1 MLILVAVG
9 CGQQAPTPD
18 AAPDSSS
25 KPATPSSSPTPI
37 LTPSPTFTL
46 VPPATLTPAVPT
58 GLPIPNATATPTVA
72 RIGEIKGHG
81 YAPPNVRYQA
91 WNSDLIARVRHL
103 SVEPSFRTNSSADSK
118 YSYIPTAHFS
128 FSIIEP
134 LRGTPAGDVVV
145 VEYSFAPGRPTK
157 AQAIDEAEKWIA
169 SRHDEWWN
177 EREAIIFLDDLR
189 FGGGGVS
196 EISTGAQYS
205 FADHFSCPS
214 HSSCFSWRIGNNDF
228 YGNWVWLPFIE
239 QDASPDVRDSERMF
253 RVVVDSYDTYANRVA
268 NASLAEIKAILKAYR
283 SEEDGRWQYADR
295 YRSLWEAKGSDSY
308 SFVFSAVNAYTWDVY
323 HYERTLI
330 PAQRIFVRNG
340 EVVEA
345 FFLEDVDLGD
355 KVLPAGSRID
365 FEEMGDSPTIETL
378 VWDLA
383 EGWARGSQYYTD
395 VSFDYEFGYPTAIT
409 TEEADGSEMLF
420 FASEYTPLD
429 K

>member
-1 MLILVAVG
+1 M
-9 CGQQAPTPD
+9 
-18 AAPDSSS
+18 
-25 KPATPSSSPTPI
+25 
-37 LTPSPTFTL
+37 
-46 VPPATLTPAVPT
+46 
-58 GLPIPNATATPTVA
+58 
-72 RIGEIKGHG
+72 
-81 YAPPNVRYQA
+81 
-91 WNSDLIARVRHL
+91 IARVRHL
-103 SVEPSFRTNSSADSK
+103 SVEPYFRTSSS
-118 YSYIPTAHFS
+118 YSYIPTVHFS

-145 VEYSFAPGRPTK
+145 VEYSVFGRVSTK
-157 AQAIDEAEKWIA
+157 TQAIEEAKEWIA
-169 SRHDEWWN
+169 SARDEWWN

-189 FGGGGVS
+189 LGGGGVS

-205 FADHFSCPS
+205 FADHFICND
-214 HSSCFSWRIGNNDF
+214 HGIYGSCFTWRIANNDF
-228 YGNWVWLPFIE
+228 YSNWVWLPFIE
-239 QDASPDVRDSERMF
+239 QDASPDVPDSERMF
-253 RVVVDSYDTYANRVA
+253 RVVVDSYDHYANRVA

-283 SEEDGRWQYADR
+283 LEEDGRWQYADR

-308 SFVFSAVNAYTWDVY
+308 SFVFSAVNAYTWDVH

-429 K
+429 N